1 VDTRVIAEAG
11 REPMAPATRSSL
23 PGLAGPALIVI
34 AVLVVLNGFLRGL
47 VTTGDVI
54 RFWLP
59 VYCHL
64 GKSLAAGHIPAWN
77 PAVMGGV
84 PFAADPQSG
93 WMYAPVMAL
102 FTALPCDVAIR
113 AMVVLQPILAGLGIY
128 WFTRIEGL
136 SRPAAT
142 VGGLALAMALAST
155 RLSLFLPFPASLAW
169 TALLLA
175 AAARYLRT
183 RTWPARLLWAGLT
196 AAAWGQLAAAHA
208 GHGLIMGTVALA
220 AYVAAK
226 WAWQARQRDGELRN
240 VGMLVALLLPV
251 TAVVNLAYL
260 VPRLAYLPRTSYQ
273 VSYASLA
280 QLNGRD
286 LGWPLHLSASPG
298 MYLGAVVLGLAFA
311 SWWSSRHRALAVA
324 FTAFGSASYVLSLKL
339 VADHLAPSLKGVPVL
354 DFYRHYPGRFVLG
367 VVLVIPIL
375 GAIGLEAFREARSGR
390 DRLVRAAPGLAV
402 WFALPVAAGLSAGHR
417 WVLYGAGAG
426 AALALMAS
434 VRRPALILMVPLL
447 VAVELTGNALLGQA
461 SPATE
466 GGIGADLLTWFE
478 PLRTPSVDPGPYLRP
493 SPFAVTIQ
501 HRPGARYLSLDP
513 AAASPRGYLTHQG
526 QGFWGFLA
534 NQRSML
540 LHLEDAQ
547 GYNPFQLERY
557 WAFVRQV
564 SPIPLDYN
572 AAVFADPPPV
582 ALDLL
587 DVGWVIGPEGV
598 IPPGQGEAVGADP
611 PWVLYRLG
619 RSPPRAEVVSRW
631 RVVPDEGRA
640 LYEVTAPGF
649 DPSREVLLER
659 DPGLGSPP
667 AGGVTGGG
675 SAEFRGLG
683 DQRASIVVEASAP
696 SVVLVRNVFDRNWH
710 ATVDGRPA
718 PVLAADELI
727 QAVPVAAG
735 RHTVELS
742 YDDPSIGYG
751 LLGSCLGVA
760 ILFLAVLVLHRS
772 KRVLDSPRAF

>member
-1 VDTRVIAEAG
+1 MT
-11 REPMAPATRSSL
+11 ATERPWRRL
-23 PGLAGPALIVI
+23 GPILAGPALIVASV
-34 AVLVVLNGFLRGL
+34 AVSLRGFLAGHL
-47 VTTGDVI
+47 SSQHPDVLA
-54 RFWLP
+54 FWLP

-128 WFTRIEGL
+128 WFTRVEGL

-142 VGGLALAMALAST
+142 VGGLALALPLAST

-175 AAARYLRT
+175 VSARYLRT

-208 GHGLIMGTVALA
+208 GHGLVMGTAALVAYLG
-220 AYVAAK
+220 AK
-226 WAWQARQRDGELRN
+226 WAWQARRRDDTVRH
-240 VGMLVALLLPV
+240 VGMSVALLLPV

-286 LGWPLHLSASPG
+286 PGWPLHLSASPG

-311 SWWSSRHRALAVA
+311 AWWSARHRALAVA
-324 FTAFGSASYVLSLKL
+324 FTALGAVSYVLSLKL
-339 VADHLAPSLKGVPVL
+339 VADHLAPVLKGVPVL

-367 VVLVIPIL
+367 VILAIPVL
-375 GAIGLEAFREARSGR
+375 GAMGLEAFLEARSGR

-402 WFALPVAAGLSAGHR
+402 WFLLPVAVGLSAGHR
-417 WVLYGAGAG
+417 WVLYAAG
-426 AALALMAS
+426 AAAAVALLGSA
-434 VRRPALILMVPLL
+434 RRPALVLIVPLL
-447 VAVELTGNALLGQA
+447 VAIELTGNALLGQA
-461 SPATE
+461 NPRTE
-466 GGIGADLLTWFE
+466 GGISADLLAWFE
-478 PLRTPSVDPGPYLRP
+478 PLRTPNVDPVAYLQP
-493 SPFAVTIQ
+493 SPIALSLQ
-501 HRPGARYLSLDP
+501 HDPGGRYLSLDP
-513 AAASPRGYLTHQG
+513 AAVSSRGYLTRQG
-526 QGFWGFLA
+526 QRFWGLLA

-540 LHLEDAQ
+540 FHLEDVQ

-564 SPIPLDYN
+564 SPITLDYN
-572 AAVFADPPPV
+572 AAVFVDPPPV

-587 DVGWVIGPEGV
+587 DVAWIVGPNGV
-598 IPPGQGEAVGADP
+598 IPPGEGEIAGSDP
-611 PWVLYRLG
+611 PWVMYRLG
-619 RSPPRAEVVSRW
+619 RSPPRAQVVSRW
-631 RVVPDEGRA
+631 RLVPDEGRA

-649 DPSREVLLER
+649 DASREVLLER
-659 DPGLGSPP
+659 DPGLDASP
-667 AGGVTGGG
+667 AGSTSGTA
-675 SAEFRGLG
+675 SATYRWLG
-683 DQRASIVVEASAP
+683 DQRASILVQAPAP
-696 SVVLVRNVFDRNWH
+696 SLVLVRNVFDPNWH

-727 QAVPVAAG
+727 QAVPVSAG
-735 RHTVELS
+735 HHLVELR

-751 LLGSCLGVA
+751 LLGSALGVTM
-760 ILFLAVLVLHRS
+760 LLLAATLLRRP
-772 KRVLDSPRAF
+772 KRGA

>member
-1 VDTRVIAEAG
+1 MTATERPWY
-11 REPMAPATRSSL
+11 RLAPI
-23 PGLAGPALIVI
+23 LAGPALIIVSV
-34 AVLVVLNGFLRGL
+34 AVAMRGFLAGHL
-47 VTTGDVI
+47 SSQHPDVLA
-54 RFWLP
+54 FWLP

-142 VGGLALAMALAST
+142 VGGLALALPLAST

-196 AAAWGQLAAAHA
+196 GAAWGQLAAAHA
-208 GHGLIMGTVALA
+208 GHGLVMGTIALV
-220 AYVAAK
+220 AYVGVK
-226 WAWQARQRDGELRN
+226 WTWRPRQGDDTIRD
-240 VGMLVALLLPV
+240 VGMSVALLLPV
-251 TAVVNLAYL
+251 TAMVNLAYL

-311 SWWSSRHRALAVA
+311 ASWSRRHRGLAVA
-324 FTAFGSASYVLSLKL
+324 FTAFGAASYVLSLKV
-339 VADHLAPSLKGVPVL
+339 VADHLASILKGMPVL

-367 VVLVIPIL
+367 VILAIPVL
-375 GAIGLEAFREARSGR
+375 GAIGLEAFLEARSGR
-390 DRLVRAAPGLAV
+390 DRLIRAAPGLGV
-402 WFALPVAAGLSAGHR
+402 WFVLPPAVGLSAGHR
-417 WVLYGAGAG
+417 WMLYASGAA
-426 AALALMAS
+426 AALALLAS
-434 VRRPALILMVPLL
+434 ARRPALALIVPLL

-461 SPATE
+461 SPRTE
-466 GGIGADLLTWFE
+466 GGISPDLLAWFE
-478 PLRTPSVDPGPYLRP
+478 PLRAPSVDPGAYLRP
-493 SPFAVTIQ
+493 SPIAVSLR
-501 HRPGARYLSLDP
+501 HHPGARYLSLDP
-513 AAASPRGYLTHQG
+513 AAASARGYLTHQG
-526 QGFWGFLA
+526 QGFWGLLA

-540 LHLEDAQ
+540 LHLEDAE

-564 SPIPLDYN
+564 SPITLDYN
-572 AAVFADPPPV
+572 AAVFVDPPPV

-587 DVGWVIGPEGV
+587 DVGWIVGAKGVIAPGEGEVIGS
-598 IPPGQGEAVGADP
+598 DP

-619 RSPPRAEVVSRW
+619 RSPPRAQVVSRW
-631 RVVPDEGRA
+631 RLVPDEGRA

-649 DPSREVLLER
+649 DASREVLLER
-659 DPGLGSPP
+659 DPGLGASPSG
-667 AGGVTGGG
+667 ATSGAG
-675 SAEFRGLG
+675 SAVYRWLG
-683 DQRASIVVEASAP
+683 DQRASILVETSAP
-696 SVVLVRNVFDRNWH
+696 SVVLVRNVFDPNWH
-710 ATVDGRPA
+710 ATVDGRPV

-735 RHTVELS
+735 RHMVELR

-751 LLGSCLGVA
+751 LLGSGLGGVA
-760 ILFLAVLVLHRS
+760 MLFLAAVLLRRL
-772 KRVLDSPRAF
+772 KPGA